1 MFKRENWIK
10 KQLLNSHTVK
20 AMWSQ
25 SGSATIAELAVYA
38 GWPVILIDNEHGY
51 TGLETTVHLIRA
63 VESAGGHTILRAP
76 WNDQV
81 YLKRILDIGV
91 QSLMIPMINNRR
103 AAEEAVAACKYP
115 PQGRRGYAAPMVRAS
130 GYGTD
135 SAYGKNANDQLLLIA
150 QIEHVESCDNI
161 AEIAAVDG
169 IDMLFIGPYDLAGSM
184 GYFENIENSKVM
196 AVIDEIEKRI
206 HISGKML
213 GGFPLPGRTNKE
225 LEDNGYRL
233 IAGQSD
239 ILLFRNAAATAARK
253 L

>member
-1 MFKRENWIK
+1 MFKKENWIK
-10 KQLLNSHTVK
+10 KQLLNSCNIK

-25 SGSATIAELAVYA
+25 TGSATLAELAVYA

-51 TGLETTVHLIRA
+51 TGLETTLHLIRA
-63 VESAGGHTILRAP
+63 VKGAGGHVIVRVP
-76 WNDQV
+76 WNDHV

-91 QSLMIPMINNRR
+91 QSLMIPMITDKK
-103 AAEEAVAACKYP
+103 AAQEAVAACRYP
-115 PQGRRGYAAPMVRAS
+115 PQGIRGYAAPMVRAS
-130 GYGTD
+130 GYGADPT
-135 SAYGKNANDQLLLIA
+135 YGKNANDQLLLIA

-169 IDMLFIGPYDLAGSM
+169 IDMLFIGPFDLAGSM
-184 GYFENIENSKVM
+184 GCFENIENGTVTAM
-196 AVIDEIEKRI
+196 IERI
-206 HISGKML
+206 ENRIRVSGKML
-213 GGFPLPGRTNKE
+213 GGFPLPGKTNQE

-239 ILLFRNAAATAARK
+239 ILLFRNAATAAARD